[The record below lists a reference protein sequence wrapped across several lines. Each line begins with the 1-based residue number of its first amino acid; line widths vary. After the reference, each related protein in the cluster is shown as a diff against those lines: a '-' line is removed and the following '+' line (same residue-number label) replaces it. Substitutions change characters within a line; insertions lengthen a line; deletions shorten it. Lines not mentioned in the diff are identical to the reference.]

1 MGLREDHR
9 RDKEQRILAAAES
22 LFHERGFAATTTRE
36 IAQRAE
42 IATGTLFLYAKTK
55 EDLLLL
61 IWRDRIEVVVE
72 RAFASL
78 PAAPLPQ
85 QVASIFGAF
94 LDFYA
99 QDHALSRVYVRE
111 LLFPGETAESLT
123 YTFVFLQRLQAL
135 LEEAEAR
142 GELQANLPL
151 PLLSAN
157 LFGSYVMLLI
167 GWLNGSIPEDQLR
180 PLLLASLELQ
190 LQGFAPFGAAR

>member
-22 LFHERGFAATTTRE
+22 LFHERGFEATTTRE

-42 IATGTLFLYAKTK
+42 IATGTLFLYAKNK
-55 EDLLLL
+55 EELLLL
-61 IWRDRIEVVVE
+61 IWRDRIEAVVE
-72 RAFASL
+72 QAFAKL

-85 QVASIFGAF
+85 QIAAIFSAF

-99 QDHALSRVYVRE
+99 KDVALARVYVRE
-111 LLFPGETAESLT
+111 LLFPGEKSEST
-123 YTFVFLQRLQAL
+123 SYTFAFLQRLQQL
-135 LEEAEAR
+135 LEEAER
-142 GELQANLPL
+142 RTELQPDLPL

-167 GWLNGSIPEDQLR
+167 GWLNGSVPEDQLR

-190 LQGFAPFGAAR
+190 LQGLTPHGAAR

>member
-1 MGLREDHR
+1 MGLREEHR

-61 IWRDRIEVVVE
+61 IWRDRIEAVVE
-72 RAFASL
+72 AAFVGL
-78 PAAPLPQ
+78 PNAPLPH
-85 QVASIFGAF
+85 QVAWIFGSF

-99 QDHALSRVYVRE
+99 QDQALSRVYVRE
-111 LLFPGETAESLT
+111 LLFPGEGAESHA

-142 GELQANLPL
+142 GELCCDLPL
-151 PLLSAN
+151 PLLAAN

-167 GWLNGSIPEDQLR
+167 GWLNGTVPEDQLR

-190 LQGFAPFGAAR
+190 LQGLRPLGAAR

>member
-1 MGLREDHR
+1 MGLREEHR

-61 IWRDRIEVVVE
+61 IWRDRIEAVVE
-72 RAFASL
+72 RAFATL
-78 PAAPLPQ
+78 PRAPLPQ
-85 QVASIFGAF
+85 QVASIFGSF

-99 QDHALSRVYVRE
+99 QDQALARVYVRE
-111 LLFPGETAESLT
+111 LLFPGSEAESAS

-135 LEEAEAR
+135 LEEAEVR
-142 GELQANLPL
+142 GELQSDLPL
-151 PLLSAN
+151 PLLAAN

-167 GWLNGSIPEDQLR
+167 GWLNGSVPEDQLH

-190 LQGFAPFGAAR
+190 LQALAPHGAAR